1 MSTRRAKKHRAIPAK
16 VSAPVTVAEVE
27 KRQGPFGTSE
37 AAALL
42 SMMLGQELEQ
52 LTTARK
58 KLTATQRQT
67 QIRRCVAT
75 LAELG
80 ELTGDSKQM
89 PESKVVRLPAFK
101 RVAAEIAA
109 VLASRW
115 PDAAAA
121 VADALAQYER
131 GERPAER
138 NGTT

>member
-1 MSTRRAKKHRAIPAK
+1 MKSSRRQGKHRAIPAK

-27 KRQGPFGTSE
+27 KRQGPFGSTE

-42 SMMLGQELEQ
+42 AAMLGQELEQ

-80 ELTGDSKQM
+80 EITGDSKHM
-89 PESKVVRLPAFK
+89 SEAKVVRLPAFR
-101 RVAAEIAA
+101 RVASEIVAALEKWPAALAA
-109 VLASRW
+109 VGETLAR
-115 PDAAAA
+115 
-121 VADALAQYER
+121 LER
-131 GERPAER
+131 GEPAQG
-138 NGTT
+138 GT